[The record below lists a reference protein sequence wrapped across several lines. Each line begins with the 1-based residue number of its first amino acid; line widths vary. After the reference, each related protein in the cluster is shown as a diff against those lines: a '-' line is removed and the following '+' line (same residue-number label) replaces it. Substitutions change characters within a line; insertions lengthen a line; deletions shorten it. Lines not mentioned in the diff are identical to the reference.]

1 MTWMFATL
9 VLVAWAV
16 RRAFAAPER
25 RVNARRLGLKRPEG
39 PMPIRGRRATNGD
52 VRALAAATQ
61 FLRGRGG

>member
-16 RRAFAAPER
+16 RRALAATGR
-25 RVNARRLGLKRPEG
+25 RVNSRLRGLRRPEG
-39 PMPIRGRRATNGD
+39 PLAMRGRRARSGD